1 LFAAADMRPPAI
13 ALARLRWVYW
23 PGRSVDI
30 SEIIECVQRGLMAIV
45 LVDKRFL
52 PTSSTIARL
61 IQQHVNIGYVGAD
74 GACSSIR
81 LTR

>member
-1 LFAAADMRPPAI
+1 
-13 ALARLRWVYW
+13 
-23 PGRSVDI
+23 
-30 SEIIECVQRGLMAIV
+30 MAIV